1 MSLSTA
7 IAHTQTEQA
16 MRPIITDLTIQWACK
31 NRVKME
37 RSDEA
42 ASGGIMT
49 SPFGSVASASPA
61 GAEARTSQRGQG
73 GLIGPSTFEVSREIN
88 EPLWRSRIP
97 REKCPILSASA
108 G

>member
-1 MSLSTA
+1 
-7 IAHTQTEQA
+7 
-16 MRPIITDLTIQWACK
+16 MRPIITDLTIQWACQ

-61 GAEARTSQRGQG
+61 GAEAKDLSKGPRRT
-73 GLIGPSTFEVSREIN
+73 
-88 EPLWRSRIP
+88 
-97 REKCPILSASA
+97 
-108 G
+108 